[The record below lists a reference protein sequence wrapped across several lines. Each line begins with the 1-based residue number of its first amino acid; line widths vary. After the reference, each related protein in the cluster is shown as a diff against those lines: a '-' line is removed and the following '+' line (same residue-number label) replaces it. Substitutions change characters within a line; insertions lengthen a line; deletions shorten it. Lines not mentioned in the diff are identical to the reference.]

1 MKVSE
6 YQDKFNK
13 LFKELEAEHGCLE
26 CVEILSNKV
35 YDETGNHIVDST
47 PLCKV
52 FFAND

>member
-13 LFKELEAEHGCLE
+13 LFKELEQEHGNLS
-26 CVEILSNKV
+26 CVEIISKKV
-35 YDETGNHIVDST
+35 RDESGNFTISESI
-47 PLCKV
+47 CKV